1 MQVLKLK
8 YSGRKVYT
16 DRTHMAQT
24 WVPGDV
30 KAVTGDAGKELLR
43 FVEFKIH
50 KDELAQRPAPVPG
63 QTPVQTA
70 VTPPDTADAAAVLL
84 AQEQLAKENE
94 AEHQAL
100 ESTLTL
106 LDSMDKAGLEAYA
119 AKYEVNLDKRKSLAD
134 LRAQVGTLVEQ
145 FGAR

>member
-24 WVPGDV
+24 WLPGDV

-50 KDELAQRPAPVPG
+50 KDAVA
-63 QTPVQTA
+63 QTPVDEPVLAQTGA
-70 VTPPDTADAAAVLL
+70 ADAAKVLL
-84 AQEQLAKENE
+84 AQDQQAQEAE

-134 LRAQVGTLVEQ
+134 LREQVGTLVEQ

>member
-24 WVPGDV
+24 WLPGDV

-50 KDELAQRPAPVPG
+50 KDAVA
-63 QTPVQTA
+63 QTPVTEPVLAVQTEA
-70 VTPPDTADAAAVLL
+70 ADSAKVLL
-84 AQEQLAKENE
+84 AQDQQAQE
-94 AEHQAL
+94 AEAERQAL

-119 AKYEVNLDKRKSLAD
+119 AKYEVNLDKRKSLTD
-134 LRAQVGTLVEQ
+134 LREQVGTLVEQ